1 MLFQLEDVNRA
12 LEGERTK
19 FAGLDKNQRKFD
31 QKLAEEKATSER
43 LLCCFLYML
52 EDFNIL

>member
-1 MLFQLEDVNRA
+1 MFQLEDVNRA